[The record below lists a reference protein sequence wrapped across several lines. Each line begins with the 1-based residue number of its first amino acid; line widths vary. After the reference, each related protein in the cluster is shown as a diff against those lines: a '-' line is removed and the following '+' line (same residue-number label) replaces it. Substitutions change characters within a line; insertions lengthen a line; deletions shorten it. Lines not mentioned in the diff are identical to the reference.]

1 MKKLRA
7 FNKLQ
12 VDDLARRGV
21 LAVPNVR
28 PPVVR
33 RLSGSKLEDAASAS
47 LNASSPGQQSRR
59 DFKRMWPSGNRL
71 FALGKYYG
79 CLWSTREADMK
90 KLAIGMALASAFAGS
105 VFAADLP
112 VGMPVY
118 APRASVVPPLYS
130 WTGCF
135 IGPNVGGGW
144 SGTTFKDATTL
155 ISLGTNNAAT
165 GFFGGGQVGCDY
177 QFGWAVFGIQGMFDG
192 IRATSNNI
200 WFPEGPPT
208 AVNTT
213 SLRWLSTVTARLGIA
228 PLPTLMVYLRGGAA
242 WIADDHSVQTL
253 AGQDLFTA
261 SPTRSGWT
269 AGIGLEW
276 GFAPNWSLFAE
287 YNYGDFATETIGF
300 NRVVPLA
307 LIPTAILLVTPG
319 AAGGV
324 FPINV
329 RQDLNLLLVGVN
341 YRFQLGQS
349 YARY

>member
-1 MKKLRA
+1 MGVYGVRVRAERAEMKKLTVG
-7 FNKLQ
+7 L
-12 VDDLARRGV
+12 
-21 LAVPNVR
+21 
-28 PPVVR
+28 
-33 RLSGSKLEDAASAS
+33 
-47 LNASSPGQQSRR
+47 
-59 DFKRMWPSGNRL
+59 
-71 FALGKYYG
+71 
-79 CLWSTREADMK
+79 
-90 KLAIGMALASAFAGS
+90 ALASAFAGS

-112 VGMPVY
+112 ASMPVY

-177 QFGWAVFGIQGMFDG
+177 QYGWAVFGIQGMFDG

-200 WFPEGPPT
+200 WFPEAGPT

-228 PLPTLMVYLRGGAA
+228 PLPTLMVYLRGGFAK
-242 WIADDHSVQTL
+242 IADDHSVQTL

-300 NRVVPLA
+300 NRVVPPA

-319 AAGGV
+319 AAQGV

>member
-1 MKKLRA
+1 MRVRRDGGTAIQSRFESNVAFQQQIIIAGKSIMRVYGVRVRPERAEMKKLTVG
-7 FNKLQ
+7 L
-12 VDDLARRGV
+12 
-21 LAVPNVR
+21 
-28 PPVVR
+28 
-33 RLSGSKLEDAASAS
+33 
-47 LNASSPGQQSRR
+47 
-59 DFKRMWPSGNRL
+59 
-71 FALGKYYG
+71 
-79 CLWSTREADMK
+79 
-90 KLAIGMALASAFAGS
+90 ALASAFAGS

-112 VGMPVY
+112 DSMPVY

-155 ISLGTNNAAT
+155 ISLGTNNAAA
-165 GFFGGGQVGCDY
+165 GVFGGGQVGCDY
-177 QFGWAVFGIQGMFDG
+177 QYGWAVFGIQGMFDG
-192 IRATSNNI
+192 IRATANNV
-200 WFPEGPPT
+200 WFPEAGPT

-228 PLPTLMVYLRGGAA
+228 PTPTLMVYLRGGFAK
-242 WIADDHSVQTL
+242 IADDHSVQTL

-276 GFAPNWSLFAE
+276 GFAPNWSLFVE
-287 YNYGDFATETIGF
+287 YNYGDFATETFGF
-300 NRVVPLA
+300 NRVVPPA
-307 LIPTAILLVTPG
+307 LIPPAILLVTPG

-329 RQDLNLLLVGVN
+329 RQDPNLLLVGVKLD
-341 YRFQLGQS
+341 RICSEL
-349 YARY
+349 

>member
-1 MKKLRA
+1 MKKLTVG
-7 FNKLQ
+7 L
-12 VDDLARRGV
+12 
-21 LAVPNVR
+21 
-28 PPVVR
+28 
-33 RLSGSKLEDAASAS
+33 
-47 LNASSPGQQSRR
+47 
-59 DFKRMWPSGNRL
+59 
-71 FALGKYYG
+71 
-79 CLWSTREADMK
+79 
-90 KLAIGMALASAFAGS
+90 ALASAFAGS

-112 VGMPVY
+112 ASMPVY
-118 APRASVVPPLYS
+118 APRASVVPQLYS

-135 IGPNVGGGW
+135 IGPNLGGGW

-177 QFGWAVFGIQGMFDG
+177 QFGWTVFGIQGMFDG

-200 WFPEGPPT
+200 WFPEAGPT

-213 SLRWLSTVTARLGIA
+213 SLRWLSTVTARLGIT
-228 PLPTLMVYLRGGAA
+228 PLPTLLVYLRGGFAK
-242 WIADDHSVQTL
+242 IADDHSVQTL

-261 SPTRSGWT
+261 SPTRNGWT

-300 NRVVPLA
+300 NRVVSPA

-319 AAGGV
+319 AAQGV

>member
-1 MKKLRA
+1 MRA
-7 FNKLQ
+7 PFRATGN
-12 VDDLARRGV
+12 
-21 LAVPNVR
+21 
-28 PPVVR
+28 PVANSDECGSPATDYF
-33 RLSGSKLEDAASAS
+33 RLG
-47 LNASSPGQQSRR
+47 R
-59 DFKRMWPSGNRL
+59 
-71 FALGKYYG
+71 YYG
-79 CLWSTREADMK
+79 CLWSTRESGARRDEE
-90 KLAIGMALASAFAGS
+90 AYSRIGPGFSFRRIGACGGPAGQHAGVRS
-105 VFAADLP
+105 
-112 VGMPVY
+112 
-118 APRASVVPPLYS
+118 RASVVPPLYS

-135 IGPNVGGGW
+135 IGPNAGGGW
-144 SGTTFKDATTL
+144 SGTAFKDATTL
-155 ISLGTNNAAT
+155 ISLGTNNSAT

-200 WFPEGPPT
+200 WFPEAGPT

-228 PLPTLMVYLRGGAA
+228 PLPTLMVYLRGGFAK
-242 WIADDHSVQTL
+242 IADDHSVQTL

-300 NRVVPLA
+300 NRVVPPA

-319 AAGGV
+319 LRKAC
-324 FPINV
+324 
-329 RQDLNLLLVGVN
+329 
-341 YRFQLGQS
+341 FQS
-349 YARY
+349 MSDKT

>member
-1 MKKLRA
+1 MKKL
-7 FNKLQ
+7 
-12 VDDLARRGV
+12 
-21 LAVPNVR
+21 
-28 PPVVR
+28 
-33 RLSGSKLEDAASAS
+33 S
-47 LNASSPGQQSRR
+47 
-59 DFKRMWPSGNRL
+59 
-71 FALGKYYG
+71 
-79 CLWSTREADMK
+79 
-90 KLAIGMALASAFAGS
+90 IGMALGSVLGGS
-105 VFAADLP
+105 VFAAELP
-112 VGMPVY
+112 VGVPVY

-130 WTGCF
+130 WTGCY

-155 ISLGTNNAAT
+155 IGLGTNNAAA
-165 GFFGGGQVGCDY
+165 GVFGGGQVGCDY
-177 QFGWAVFGIQGMFDG
+177 QYGWAVFGIQGMFDG

-200 WFPEGPPT
+200 WPAQV

-213 SLRWLSTVTARLGIA
+213 SLRWVSTVTARLGIA
-228 PLPTLMVYLRGGAA
+228 PLPTLMVYLRGGALK
-242 WIADDHSVQTL
+242 IADDHTVQTP
-253 AGQDLFTA
+253 AGQALFTA

-300 NRVVPLA
+300 NPVVPPA
-307 LIPTAILLVTPG
+307 LIPIVIRQVTPG

>member
-1 MKKLRA
+1 MRVRRDGGTAIQSRFQSNVAFQQQIIIAGKSIMRVYGVRVRPERAEMKKLTVG
-7 FNKLQ
+7 L
-12 VDDLARRGV
+12 
-21 LAVPNVR
+21 
-28 PPVVR
+28 
-33 RLSGSKLEDAASAS
+33 
-47 LNASSPGQQSRR
+47 
-59 DFKRMWPSGNRL
+59 
-71 FALGKYYG
+71 
-79 CLWSTREADMK
+79 
-90 KLAIGMALASAFAGS
+90 ALASAFAGS

-112 VGMPVY
+112 DSMPVY

-130 WTGCF
+130 WTGCY

-155 ISLGTNNAAT
+155 ITLGTNNAAS
-165 GFFGGGQVGCDY
+165 GVFGGGQVGCDY
-177 QFGWAVFGIQGMFDG
+177 QYGWAVFGIRGMFDG

-200 WFPEGPPT
+200 WPAQV

-213 SLRWLSTVTARLGIA
+213 SLRWASTVTARLGIA
-228 PLPTLMVYLRGGAA
+228 PTPTLLVYLHGGALK
-242 WIADDHSVQTL
+242 IADDHTVQTP
-253 AGQDLFTA
+253 AGQALFTA

-276 GFAPNWSLFAE
+276 GFAPNWSLFVE
-287 YNYGDFATETIGF
+287 YSYGDFATETIGF
-300 NRVVPLA
+300 NPVVPLA
-307 LIPTAILLVTPG
+307 LIPTAILIVTPG
-319 AAGGV
+319 AAQGV